1 MQETDQKELK
11 KLIHDDT
18 MDMDTIAD
26 LEKMISR
33 KKIEKLHRYTIF
45 YNDKRDAWYTC
56 LSPIGLQKKNPT
68 QDQGSITGCFSTLC
82 FSQCRSFFVHDRS
95 LPRMVGV

>member
-1 MQETDQKELK
+1 MQKIDQKELE
-11 KLIHDDT
+11 KLIHDGT
-18 MDMDTIAD
+18 IDMDTIAD

-56 LSPIGLQKKNPT
+56 HP
-68 QDQGSITGCFSTLC
+68 
-82 FSQCRSFFVHDRS
+82 
-95 LPRMVGV
+95 

>member
-1 MQETDQKELK
+1 MQKIDQKELE
-11 KLIHDDT
+11 KLIHDGT
-18 MDMDTIAD
+18 IDMDTIAD

-56 LSPIGLQKKNPT
+56 HPLDYKKNPT
-68 QDQGSITGCFSTLC
+68 QDQGSITGRFSTLC
-82 FSQCRSFFVHDRS
+82 FSQCRSFSIHDRS

>member
-33 KKIEKLHRYTIF
+33 KKIEKKH
-45 YNDKRDAWYTC
+45 
-56 LSPIGLQKKNPT
+56 
-68 QDQGSITGCFSTLC
+68 
-82 FSQCRSFFVHDRS
+82 
-95 LPRMVGV
+95 

>member
-45 YNDKRDAWYTC
+45 YNDKRDAYDYLYNPLTASESLLIMERAFTS
-56 LSPIGLQKKNPT
+56 LSQQVT
-68 QDQGSITGCFSTLC
+68 TTF
-82 FSQCRSFFVHDRS
+82 
-95 LPRMVGV
+95 